1 MRALVFSSLLFLYIF
16 MPVCLLLYF
25 MIPQLKAKNGILIVF
40 SLLFYAWGA
49 PVYVPVLVGTAFVN
63 YLSGL
68 FLQRQTTPVGRKF
81 TLVISLALNLS
92 SLAFFKYSGFLVES
106 FNAVTSLAI
115 PVPRIV
121 MPIGIS
127 FFTFQSM
134 SYTIDVYRNQV
145 GTQRS
150 FWRFLLYVSLFPQLI
165 AGPVVRYSEIEPQL
179 QQRTSTAEDV
189 YYGLFRFCIGLGKK
203 VLLADHCS
211 KAVTLLLGG
220 SFTGATVAGTWFGM
234 IMYALQIYFDFS
246 GYSDM
251 AIGLGRVF
259 GFRYHENFN
268 LPYIAHSITDFWRRW
283 HISMGSFFRDY
294 VYIPMGGN
302 RRHQFL
308 NLLVVWALTGLWHG
322 ASWNFVLW
330 GLYFFVLLVLEK
342 SCRRVLDRIPKFV
355 RIPVTLL
362 LVVLGWTL
370 FYFTDF
376 TRLGQALSILFGGAP
391 AWSDLAG
398 MTIRNNLPLLA
409 VCIIGCTPLP
419 RMLGGL
425 LASLG
430 RSENNTAGGAM
441 QWVTTVLVFLFDAAI
456 IFFAT
461 ASLAGSSYTPF
472 LYWNF

>member
-1 MRALVFSSLLFLYIF
+1 LIFSSLLFLYIF
-16 MPVCLLLYF
+16 LPACLLLYF
-25 MIPQLKAKNGILIVF
+25 MFPQIKVKNGILIVF
-40 SLLFYAWGA
+40 SLFFYAWGA
-49 PVYVPVLVGTAFVN
+49 PAYVPVLVGTAFVN

-68 FLQRQTTPVGRKF
+68 LLQKQKKPAVKKL
-81 TLVISLALNLS
+81 TLVLSLVVNLS
-92 SLAFFKYSGFLVES
+92 SLAFYKYAGFLVES

-134 SYTIDVYRNQV
+134 SYTIDVYRDEV

-179 QQRTSTAEDV
+179 KERTTTAEDAFS
-189 YYGLFRFCIGLGKK
+189 GLFRFCIGLGKK
-203 VLLADHCS
+203 VLLADHCGQ
-211 KAVTLLLGG
+211 AVTLLLGG
-220 SFTGATVAGTWFGM
+220 SMAGATVAGTWFGM

-294 VYIPMGGN
+294 VYIPLGGN

-330 GLYFFVLLVLEK
+330 GLYFFVLLVVEK
-342 SCRRVLDRIPKFV
+342 ACRRVLERIPKFI
-355 RIPVTLL
+355 RIPVTLI

-376 TRLGQALSILFGGAP
+376 ARLGEALGILFGGAP
-391 AWSDLAG
+391 LWSDLAA
-398 MTIRNNLPLLA
+398 MTIRNNLLLLA
-409 VCIIGCTPLP
+409 VCIVGCTPLP
-419 RMLGGL
+419 RMLGT
-425 LASLG
+425 AIAALG
-430 RSENNTAGGAM
+430 RSEEGGDGGM
-441 QWVTTVLVFLFDAAI
+441 HWVTTVLVFLFDAAV
-456 IFFAT
+456 IFLAT

>member
-1 MRALVFSSLLFLYIF
+1 VNTLIFSSLLFLYIF
-16 MPVCLLLYF
+16 LPACLLLYF
-25 MIPQLKAKNGILIVF
+25 MFPQIKVKNGILIVF
-40 SLLFYAWGA
+40 SLFFYAWGA
-49 PVYVPVLVGTAFVN
+49 PAYVPVLVGTAFVN

-68 FLQRQTTPVGRKF
+68 LLQKQKKPAVKKL
-81 TLVISLALNLS
+81 TLVLSLVVNLS
-92 SLAFFKYSGFLVES
+92 SLAFYKYAGFLVES

-134 SYTIDVYRNQV
+134 SYTIDVYRDEV

-179 QQRTSTAEDV
+179 KERTTTAEDAFS
-189 YYGLFRFCIGLGKK
+189 GLFRFCIGLGKK
-203 VLLADHCS
+203 VLLADHCGQ
-211 KAVTLLLGG
+211 AVTLLLGG
-220 SFTGATVAGTWFGM
+220 SMAGATVAGTWFGM

-294 VYIPMGGN
+294 VYIPLGGN

-330 GLYFFVLLVLEK
+330 GLYFFVLLVVEK
-342 SCRRVLDRIPKFV
+342 ACRRVLERIPKFI
-355 RIPVTLL
+355 RIPVTLI

-376 TRLGQALSILFGGAP
+376 ARLGEALGILFGGAP
-391 AWSDLAG
+391 LWSDLAA
-398 MTIRNNLPLLA
+398 MTIRNNLLLLA
-409 VCIIGCTPLP
+409 VCIVGCTPLP
-419 RMLGGL
+419 RMLGT
-425 LASLG
+425 AIAALG
-430 RSENNTAGGAM
+430 RSEEGGDGGM
-441 QWVTTVLVFLFDAAI
+441 HWVTTVLVFLFDAAV
-456 IFFAT
+456 IFLAT